1 MTTRREFFMKNPD
14 EFYNYVWKWRGEKP
28 ITLDKGRARRDKEYI
43 GAYLCDNMKDC
54 ETCPVPLDE
63 YGLCDSRLD
72 EFLDTLTTADM
83 SEIDPEDREA
93 VQKILDAAMKSAKEK
108 KVMYSPEGTAE
119 FKEFNVSD
127 VVPPRANDAETSKKA
142 PEMIE
147 PAHYVLF
154 PDINVLDVIKVI
166 LNRAELNPIESFYLG
181 NAIKY
186 VLRAD
191 QKGGVKDYKKA
202 ITYLTWL
209 VESLK

>member
-1 MTTRREFFMKNPD
+1 MTTRREYFMQNPD
-14 EFYNYVWKWRGEKP
+14 RFRDFVEHNSGEKP
-28 ITLDKGRARRDKEYI
+28 CPLDKERARRSRYYI
-43 GAYLCDNMKDC
+43 VKYMCDNTDC
-54 ETCPVPLDE
+54 ELCQGAPYDGDGDECEERLARWLDAPF
-63 YGLCDSRLD
+63 GGDLMDL
-72 EFLDTLTTADM
+72 
-83 SEIDPEDREA
+83 DPEDREA
-93 VQKILDAAMKSAKEK
+93 VQKILDRAVGAKK
-108 KVMYSPEGTAE
+108 K
-119 FKEFNVSD
+119 D
-127 VVPPRANDAETSKKA
+127 LPRADGAVTAKKA
-142 PEMIE
+142 SEMVE

-191 QKGGVKDYKKA
+191 QKGRDEDYKKA